1 MSDAGGTLISPLPA
15 CDHEVSPLPS
25 SPLPNSPDAM
35 KAQQD
40 KAQQD
45 ASQLARIGIS
55 LPRKLLDQLDA
66 MVAERG
72 LPGRSQLIAE
82 LIRHELADPENGLE
96 GDVLAGTITLIYRAE
111 SGRVR
116 HALAKLQSEFLP
128 EVISSQHVFLEEDK
142 SLEVL
147 LVQGSTERLRAL
159 CDRLRSVR
167 AVQQLKLV
175 TTQSLLPPLHA
186 HGELAE
192 PEVARKA
199 G

>member
-1 MSDAGGTLISPLPA
+1 MNGRMLIEAVAP
-15 CDHEVSPLPS
+15 CDHDGLSESRAPQ
-25 SPLPNSPDAM
+25 AM
-35 KAQQD
+35 KSQQD
-40 KAQQD
+40 L
-45 ASQLARIGIS
+45 SQLARIGIS
-55 LPRKLLDQLDA
+55 LPRKLLNQLDE

-82 LIRHELADPENGLE
+82 LIRHELADPEHGQE
-96 GDVLAGTITLIYRAE
+96 AGVLAGTITLIYKAE

-116 HALAKLQSEFLP
+116 HGLAKIQSEFLK

-147 LVQGSTERLRAL
+147 LVQGSTERLNSL

-175 TTQSLLPPLHA
+175 TTRTLLPPLHA
-186 HGELAE
+186 HGASELDA
-192 PEVARKA
+192 AQRRA
-199 G
+199 S

>member
-1 MSDAGGTLISPLPA
+1 MSETQWIDVSEP
-15 CDHEVSPLPS
+15 CDHDGSSQTSAASVTKSPP
-25 SPLPNSPDAM
+25 
-35 KAQQD
+35 
-40 KAQQD
+40 QD

-66 MVAERG
+66 MVAQRS

-82 LIRHELADPENGLE
+82 LIRHELADPENTQETG
-96 GDVLAGTITLIYRAE
+96 VLAGTITLIYRAE

-116 HALAKLQSEFLP
+116 HALARLQSEYLP

-147 LVQGSTERLRAL
+147 LVQGSTERLNSL
-159 CDRLRSVR
+159 CDRLRSIR

-175 TTQSLLPPLHA
+175 TTRTLLPPLHA
-186 HGELAE
+186 HSPNDAA
-192 PEVARKA
+192 PEQRKA
-199 G
+199 S